1 MKMNQSIH
9 QFTVKDLAG
18 NEVKLKDYKGK
29 VLLIVNTASRCGYTP
44 QFDGLEKLYNKYK
57 DKGFAVLGFPSND
70 FGSQEPLNGQAI
82 HAFCEVNYGVT
93 FPLFEKVHV
102 RGSKA
107 APLFQFLSDKKLN
120 GKIDSAPKW
129 NFHKYLINQEGK
141 VVDFFYTI
149 TAPDAWRLQRAIEKL
164 LSSK

>member
-149 TAPDAWRLQRAIEKL
+149 TAPDASRLQRAIEKL